1 MKKYKNCNQHSFR
14 EIQTE
19 NYTANAYFARRR
31 VYCMSVSWR
40 DSDRTMLLVL
50 ALSKRRIYTMRLVC
64 FWQKE
69 KKKQYNIPMAFYQF
83 IMTWW
88 ALYILLIF
96 WWLFFQVTF
105 FPRWLFF
112 LGKKVTC
119 LFFWWLFFWWLFS
132 RWLFFLGKKS
142 RDFFSGDFFSGILI
156 LTL

>member
-1 MKKYKNCNQHSFR
+1 MRCFCLRILWHGEKYKNCNQHSLR

-69 KKKQYNIPMAFYQF
+69 KKKQYNIPMAFYQSDTYF
-83 IMTWW
+83 RQ
-88 ALYILLIF
+88 Y
-96 WWLFFQVTF
+96 
-105 FPRWLFF
+105 
-112 LGKKVTC
+112 G
-119 LFFWWLFFWWLFS
+119 
-132 RWLFFLGKKS
+132 
-142 RDFFSGDFFSGILI
+142 LI
-156 LTL
+156 LESWSWSPILDLLKAVLYKIEKVFINVLHIFRKLSSCPSQQYLTQEKNIQF